1 MITNKIILKKWYFNF
16 NAARYLTS
24 KICIVLCELNLY
36 AKQCCEYIIVEN
48 SVELPLLTPIAT
60 NNVEACFD
68 NAITWLNHT
77 KWMRAKYEFRKDRLD
92 LVGGFFSDSVSTCF
106 CSDSRKQFIL
116 NIFKYYT
123 KLALAWLHFLQ
134 ASFTPGTLECSIKVT
149 KKLTAVWGSFS
160 DTSLWTSQCDNNIAG
175 K

>member
-48 SVELPLLTPIAT
+48 SVELPLLTPIVID
-60 NNVEACFD
+60 NVEACFD
-68 NAITWLNHT
+68 KLCHHMVKSYKMDEGKIWVQ
-77 KWMRAKYEFRKDRLD
+77 KRYWLD

-123 KLALAWLHFLQ
+123 KLALAWLHF
-134 ASFTPGTLECSIKVT
+134 
-149 KKLTAVWGSFS
+149 FS
-160 DTSLWTSQCDNNIAG
+160 GLLHTRNIRM
-175 K
+175 